1 MIKRSS
7 KRLGALRCD
16 VDRRVTLHK
25 RARQWL
31 KRSGESQKLNFLC
44 VLLRMVLLASV
55 GCITACS
62 QPRIATATV
71 PAVECVYRL
80 MRANPAIQSVD
91 VYAVDRFRS
100 AIEYNFRDKY
110 GDLTADLVL
119 TGWKPG
125 ISTFYMSGPKSAR
138 SSSREG
144 AFISNLK
151 LQRCPLNPAFDD
163 LEPPPKPRNEWKRV
177 SWPH

>member
-1 MIKRSS
+1 MLRSS
-7 KRLGALRCD
+7 RFYTGL
-16 VDRRVTLHK
+16 
-25 RARQWL
+25 
-31 KRSGESQKLNFLC
+31 
-44 VLLRMVLLASV
+44 VLLASV
-55 GCITACS
+55 SGITACS
-62 QPRIATATV
+62 QPKIATATV

-80 MRANPAIQSVD
+80 MRADPAIQSVD

-100 AIEYNFRDKY
+100 AIEYRFRDKY

-125 ISTFYMSGPKSAR
+125 RSTFYVSGSKSAR

-151 LQRCPLNPAFDD
+151 LQRCPLSPAFDD
-163 LEPPPKPRNEWKRV
+163 LEPPPKSRNDWKRAN
-177 SWPH
+177 WPD